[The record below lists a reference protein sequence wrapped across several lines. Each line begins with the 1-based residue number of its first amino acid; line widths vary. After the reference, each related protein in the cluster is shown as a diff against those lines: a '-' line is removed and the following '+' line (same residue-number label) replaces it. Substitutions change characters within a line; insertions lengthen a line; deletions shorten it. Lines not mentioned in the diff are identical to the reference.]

1 VEGGGGM
8 REEEEDESSNSRFEL
23 PIRRPLR
30 RSDFSSSKIYLANPM
45 FYQLLKGMQSK
56 KKEFISN
63 SLA

>member
-30 RSDFSSSKIYLANPM
+30 RSDFSSSSPSPNRELGHYHIITALGTNVW
-45 FYQLLKGMQSK
+45 
-56 KKEFISN
+56 
-63 SLA
+63 